1 MRLLLA
7 VLALLTSSLTMTAC
21 APRPTAEEIAAADCA
36 ARGGSM
42 REVGRLRTLQ
52 CVIKY
57 SDAGRPCRTGSDCRG
72 DCRTEG
78 SVAVLVG
85 RETTGVCQADSNRF
99 GCYTT
104 IENGKAEATICV
116 D

>member
-1 MRLLLA
+1 MRLILA
-7 VLALLTSSLTMTAC
+7 VLALMSAPMAVTAC
-21 APRPTAEEIAAADCA
+21 APAPTPEEIAAADCA
-36 ARGGSM
+36 SRGGKM
-42 REVGRLRTLQ
+42 QEVGRLRTLQ
-52 CVIKY
+52 CVIQY
-57 SDAGRPCRTGSDCRG
+57 ADAGRPCRTGSDCRG

-85 RETTGVCQADSNRF
+85 RETTGVCQATSDRF

-104 IENGKAEATICV
+104 VENGKAEPTICV

>member
-1 MRLLLA
+1 MRLILA
-7 VLALLTSSLTMTAC
+7 VLALLTAPMAVTAC
-21 APRPTAEEIAAADCA
+21 APQLTPEQIAAADCT
-36 ARGGSM
+36 ARGGTM
-42 REVGRLRTLQ
+42 QEVGRMRTLQ

-57 SDAGRPCRTGSDCRG
+57 SDANKPCRTGSDCLG
-72 DCRTEG
+72 DCRTAG
-78 SVAVLVG
+78 SVAVLAG

-104 IENGKAEATICV
+104 VEDGKAVATICV